1 MGSVRYLLM
10 VAFCFLRCQPM
21 MGRRAPEF
29 PSGLSW
35 LNVSRP
41 LAVHRDLAGRFVLLD
56 FWTYCCINCMHVLPE
71 LKRLEREFPELVVV
85 GVHSAKFAN
94 EQEIE
99 NIRAAI
105 LRYDIEHP
113 VLVDEG
119 YRVWQLYDA
128 HAWPTFVLIGPR
140 GDVLWRS
147 SGEGIYEALA
157 PRLRT
162 WIETYRSEL
171 RLEPLPLRL
180 EKQSRP
186 TGVLAF
192 PGKLAVDP
200 ARKRLFLTDSN
211 HNRILVLSPAGEV
224 LEVIGSG
231 EEGWRDG
238 GFTEA
243 AFFRPQG
250 LVYHPAQDALY
261 VADTENHLIRRVR
274 LQDRR
279 VETIAGTGQQAR
291 RLVRG
296 GHGPNTPLNSPWDVA
311 LAGDTL
317 YIAMAGFHQLWTLSL
332 KDLQVQ
338 VVAGS
343 GYENL
348 ADGPALV
355 AALAQPSGLVVASD
369 GRVYFVDSETSS
381 VRYLEKGQVRT
392 LVGQGLFDF
401 GYRDGAFAQ
410 ALFQHPIGIAYHE
423 GALYVAD
430 TYNHALRKLDLEAKR
445 VETIV
450 GTGQRGYRDGSALTA
465 LLNEPNDLVWLDGQ
479 LYFTDTNNHLLRV
492 YDPATGAV
500 RTLELYPLEKL
511 TMRRVR
517 TQSLFEPAQELLPV
531 TVPAGRPFTLSLR
544 LPPKYLLTEG
554 APSGW
559 YLGEAFYPLGQPLPA
574 LHQPTEA
581 LLYLY
586 ACEGKLSSSV
596 CRLLR
601 YRVKLQPEPGDSSSE
616 VTVALPE

>member
-1 MGSVRYLLM
+1 
-10 VAFCFLRCQPM
+10 M

-41 LAVHRDLAGRFVLLD
+41 LAVHRDLQGRFVLLD

-71 LKRLEREFPELVVV
+71 LKRLEREFPELVVI
-85 GVHSAKFAN
+85 GVHSAKFTN
-94 EQEIE
+94 EQEVE

-113 VLVDEG
+113 VLIDEG

-140 GDVLWRS
+140 GDILWRS

-157 PRLRT
+157 PRLKA
-162 WIETYRSEL
+162 WIEAYRSEL

-186 TGVLAF
+186 AGVLAF

-200 ARKRLFLTDSN
+200 LRKRLFLTDSN
-211 HNRILVLSPAGEV
+211 HNRILVLSPSGEV

-238 GFTEA
+238 SFTEA

-250 LVYHPAQDALY
+250 LTYHPAQDALY

-291 RLVRG
+291 RLVRE

-317 YIAMAGFHQLWTLSL
+317 YIAMAGFHQLWALSL
-332 KDLQVQ
+332 RDLHVR

-355 AALAQPSGLVVASD
+355 AALAQPSGLVVAPD
-369 GRVYFVDSETSS
+369 GKVYFVDSETSS
-381 VRYLEKGQVRT
+381 VRYLEKGHVRT

-401 GYRDGAFAQ
+401 GYQDGPLAQ
-410 ALFQHPIGIAYHE
+410 ALFQHPIGLTYQE

-430 TYNHALRKLDLEAKR
+430 TYNHALRKLDLQQKR
-445 VETIV
+445 VQTLV
-450 GTGQRGYRDGSALTA
+450 GTGKRGYQDGPAHTA

-479 LYFTDTNNHLLRV
+479 LYFTDTNNHLVRV
-492 YDPATGAV
+492 YDPASGTV
-500 RTLELYPLEKL
+500 RTLDLFPLERL
-511 TMRRVR
+511 GMRRVR
-517 TQSLFEPAQELLPV
+517 TQSLFEAAQVLSPV
-531 TVPAGRPFTLSLR
+531 AVPVGQPFSISVR
-544 LPPKYLLTEG
+544 LPEKYLLAEG
-554 APSGW
+554 SPSGW
-559 YLGEAFYPLGQPLPA
+559 YIGEAFYPLGQPLPA
-574 LHQPTEA
+574 LQVATEA

-586 ACEGKLSSSV
+586 ACEGQLSSKL

-601 YRVKLQPEPGDSSSE
+601 YRVPLQPQEQTPARGITLS
-616 VTVALPE
+616 LPE